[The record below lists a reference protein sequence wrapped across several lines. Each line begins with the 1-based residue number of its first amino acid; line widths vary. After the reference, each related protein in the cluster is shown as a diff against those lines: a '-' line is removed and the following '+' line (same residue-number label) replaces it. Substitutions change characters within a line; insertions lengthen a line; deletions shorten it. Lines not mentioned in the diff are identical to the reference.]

1 MKLTAKQARDL
12 AQSFRSVSVSL
23 GEYRFANW
31 DSLTKAQRD
40 TIEDAEWTL
49 LNYSSD
55 FVTQAVGLTLDDAKG
70 SLKNIQDAT
79 AKAQKAVETIKTIK
93 KVVVIVGAVIK
104 LGAAIVS
111 ENPSLIASATGDLF
125 NAVTA
130 KDD

>member
-12 AQSFRSVSVSL
+12 AQSFRTVSVSL

-79 AKAQKAVETIKTIK
+79 AKAQKAVETIKTTK

-111 ENPSLIASATGDLF
+111 ENPGLIASATGDLF

-130 KDD
+130 KDN

>member
-23 GEYRFANW
+23 GEYRFVNW
-31 DSLTKAQRD
+31 DSLTKKQRD

-79 AKAQKAVETIKTIK
+79 AKAKKAVETIKTIK
-93 KVVVIVGAVIK
+93 NVFVIVGAVIK

-111 ENPSLIASATGDLF
+111 ENPGLIASATGDLF
-125 NAVTA
+125 NAMTA
-130 KDD
+130 QDG

>member
-1 MKLTAKQARDL
+1 MKLNANQARDL
-12 AQSFRSVSVSL
+12 AQFFRSVSVAL

-31 DSLTKAQRD
+31 DALTKDQRD

-55 FVTQAVGLTLDDAKG
+55 FITQAVGLTLDDAKG

-79 AKAQKAVETIKTIK
+79 EKAKEAVETIKTIK
-93 KVVVIVGAVIK
+93 KVIVISGAVIK

-111 ENPSLIASATGDLF
+111 ENPGLIASATGDLF